1 MLSEFLDDRRPRSTR
16 VDLVLLTLL
25 CAFTY
30 LFGITDYGVA
40 SWHEAIRLVTAIDMQ
55 EQGHWLVPT
64 IAGEPYLSKPP
75 LLYWTTIAIAELAGQ
90 KVALVHLRLAIAMY
104 GWLSVVLTYLAGRSM
119 LAEGL
124 GWSKSR
130 ASQAAFWAGLF
141 LATGFLHVRLSRT
154 GAIDMAVTP
163 FVVAAVWAGFTSWRR
178 SEGWRL
184 SAPLTIAMFAIA
196 GAAALVKGPPTLL
209 AIACALAGGGLGW
222 LAINQH
228 RASSPLAGAMPYV
241 AGVVAFA
248 IAANRIEDVE
258 TLLGAIIAGLL
269 SGWLVWGVVRLSRAG
284 ITEIGR
290 TLWTLQIPAAVIG
303 SLLPLFVWSRLVAAR
318 IGEQAVQAN
327 AVTEL
332 NENLT
337 FLDPDSSSELFG
349 AAAFGCGLGSL
360 YAFIACWLLLTRRL
374 RPTPG
379 LAVVAAWVGV
389 TLLAF
394 IAFSTGSTR
403 YITPMLPGVALL
415 GAAAWVTLRDHPRRE
430 WMTTSTAGAVIV
442 LAVAQAW
449 WYGDGR
455 NRFIAHHSP
464 RDFFLELVGREHI
477 DTSRLATWGFW
488 NGGLTAYAGHT
499 VWPITREGFGMD
511 APAGV
516 WTLEEFAD
524 RLRTDSAPW
533 VLLISYRG
541 MSETDTPEL
550 PSEVRA
556 LGLTIHP
563 VPIDARYSERKGR
576 EPVRAYRV
584 SP

>member
-1 MLSEFLDDRRPRSTR
+1 MLSDFLDDRRPRSKR
-16 VDLVLLTLL
+16 VDLILLTLL

-75 LLYWTTIAIAELAGQ
+75 LLYWTTIAFAELAGQ
-90 KVALVHLRLAIAMY
+90 KVSLVHLRLAIAMY

-130 ASQAAFWAGLF
+130 ASHAAFWAGLF

-163 FVVAAVWAGFTSWRR
+163 FVVAAVWAGVTSWRK
-178 SEGWRL
+178 SGNWRL
-184 SAPLTIAMFAIA
+184 SAPLTVAMFAIA

-222 LAINQH
+222 LAVNQ
-228 RASSPLAGAMPYV
+228 RPASSPIARGFPYLT
-241 AGVVAFA
+241 GVVVFA
-248 IAANRIEDVE
+248 IAAVRINNVSAFI
-258 TLLGAIIAGLL
+258 GSIIAGLL
-269 SGWLVWGVVRLSRAG
+269 AGWLVWGVVRLSRAG
-284 ITEIGR
+284 ITEIVR
-290 TLWTLQIPAAVIG
+290 TLWVLQIPAAVVG

-327 AVTEL
+327 AVTEM

-337 FLDPDSSSELFG
+337 LFNPESSSELFT
-349 AAAFGCGLGSL
+349 AAAYGCGLGSI
-360 YAFIACWLLLTRRL
+360 YALIACWLLLTRRL

-379 LAVVAAWVGV
+379 LAVAVAWVGV

-430 WMTTSTAGAVIV
+430 WMTTWTAGAVIF

-455 NRFIAHHSP
+455 NRVIAHHSP
-464 RDFFLELVGREHI
+464 RDFFREIVHRESI

-516 WTLEEFAD
+516 WTLDEFAD
-524 RLRTDSAPW
+524 RVRTDSAPW
-533 VLLISYRG
+533 ILLISYRG
-541 MSETDTPEL
+541 INETETPEI
-550 PSEVRA
+550 PPEVRA
-556 LGLTIHP
+556 LGLTIQP